1 MKFNWGVG
9 IFIFLGLFLTAAAVF
24 IIFAFRQNVDLVD
37 EDYYER
43 GADYTTQM
51 EIDARSAKYVDLI
64 QTQTTEENIRIG
76 FNIIPDFR
84 IDSGNIQLY
93 RPSDKKLD
101 ISFIIEE
108 STISWDIPLDELYS
122 GRYVLNLCWY
132 SEGLQYEVKKP
143 LTVGSKQ

>member
-51 EIDARSAKYVDLI
+51 EVDSRSAKYVELI
-64 QTQTTEENIRIG
+64 QTQTTEENLRIG
-76 FNIIPDFR
+76 FNVIPDFR
-84 IDSGNIQLY
+84 IDSGNIRLY
-93 RPSDKKLD
+93 RPSDSKLD
-101 ISFIIEE
+101 LSYKIEG
-108 STISWDIPLDELYS
+108 STISWDIPMDALS
-122 GRYVLNLCWY
+122 NGRYVLNLCWY
-132 SEGLQYEVKKP
+132 SEGLQFEVKRQ
-143 LTVGSKQ
+143 LTINN